1 MKPAESRIRIPW
13 ENLIP
18 NAALFGREMVDGD
31 AYVIVVLRIY
41 YFGYFIFFA
50 AVLVDMLL
58 RQLRNTKRTIKRSIS
73 IAHGVHLHRSKTT
86 HR

>member
-1 MKPAESRIRIPW
+1 MKPAESRIRIRW

-50 AVLVDMLL
+50 AVLVDDVVTTVKKYKENYKTLD
-58 RQLRNTKRTIKRSIS
+58 KHRTWRAS
-73 IAHGVHLHRSKTT
+73 T
-86 HR
+86 